1 LKQFINIT
9 VLGLFFIIGCT
20 PPSGGAS
27 PDARASLTPEELAE
41 RNMECEMYVSSISV
55 NFTNKDYQG
64 TINNCNKI
72 INELGCQVDYA
83 EYIYDYFGRS
93 YAHLGKLDSANYAFK
108 QGLKYI
114 KNDGN
119 LYSVAAWN
127 PGNLGSLEEQIYF
140 LEKWFELDE
149 SNSKVLEQ
157 LSDVYNKHEM
167 YEEQISI
174 LNQWLKLEPANK
186 KANGEKK
193 NVYSMLGKD
202 EFIVDKERWEI
213 EPSNINYGLDY
224 LKALENADMN
234 EEVIAVCQSLLVYD
248 KFNTKILKFL
258 GDAYL
263 NEYNSELALEAYKS
277 LVLINPANYKVIMEI
292 AKIYIDKEDYKS
304 ALEWAEKAIKI
315 SGGNGQT
322 YSQRADV
329 FFSLAESCSEEL
341 NHWDRAIYEFAWE
354 DYNEAIKKGFYQ
366 KNKRRD
372 FLAENFITTIGVWF
386 QLEPKIEIDLE
397 KCPLECYSW
406 VNRVLEKK

>member
-1 LKQFINIT
+1 MLLI
-9 VLGLFFIIGCT
+9 VGCT
-20 PPSGGAS
+20 PPAGGAS
-27 PDARASLTPEELAE
+27 PDSGPRLTPTQLLE

-55 NFTNKDYQG
+55 NFANRDYQG
-64 TINNCNKI
+64 SINNCNKI
-72 INELGCQVDYA
+72 INELGCQEYYA

-93 YAHLGKLDSANYAFK
+93 YAMLGKLDSANYAFK

-127 PGNLGSLEEQIYF
+127 AGNLGSLEEQIYF
-140 LEKWFELDE
+140 LDQWLALDE
-149 SNSKVLEQ
+149 SNTKVLEE

-193 NVYSMLGKD
+193 NAYSILGKD

-224 LKALENADMN
+224 LIGLENADMN
-234 EEVIAVCQSLLVYD
+234 EEVVAVCQSLLVYD
-248 KFNTKILKFL
+248 KFNTKVLKFL
-258 GDAYL
+258 GDAHL
-263 NEYNSELALEAYKS
+263 NEYNYELALEAYKS
-277 LVLINPANYKVIMEI
+277 LVLINPINYKVIMEI
-292 AKIYIDKEDYKS
+292 SKIYIDTEDYKS
-304 ALEWAEKAIKI
+304 SLEWAEKAIKI
-315 SGGNGQT
+315 SGRKGEA

-329 FFSLAESCSEEL
+329 FFSLAESCREEL

-354 DYNEAIKKGFYQ
+354 DYNEAINKGFYQ
-366 KNKRRD
+366 KKKRRD
-372 FLAENFITTIGVWF
+372 FIAENFITTIGVWF
-386 QLEPKIEIDLE
+386 QLEPRTEIDLE